1 VSDATGSRSPIAVF
15 GDWHGDQGWAVKA
28 IACAAREGVKTIIH
42 VGDFSLDWPGA
53 KRGRYEQRVNRALVE
68 YGLMLIV
75 SPGNH
80 DNLSIINKRETQ
92 EDGLISWRSNLGV
105 LPKGGRTQ
113 VEGLQVG
120 GLGGAYSIDQKWRTE
135 GKDWWA
141 DEEPTAAQAE
151 HLIGGG
157 PVDILIT
164 HDVPTGIPVRSE
176 FNLPAHVVER
186 ANGTRL
192 LLREVVTTLRPAH
205 VLSGHWHQRLTHELQ
220 HPDGQ
225 LTRVDVLGMENNPAG
240 NGVLIWPGDN
250 RLRIEPLLIKGR

>member
-1 VSDATGSRSPIAVF
+1 
-15 GDWHGDQGWAVKA
+15 
-28 IACAAREGVKTIIH
+28 
-42 VGDFSLDWPGA
+42 
-53 KRGRYEQRVNRALVE
+53 
-68 YGLMLIV
+68 M
-75 SPGNH
+75 
-80 DNLSIINKRETQ
+80 
-92 EDGLISWRSNLGV
+92 
-105 LPKGGRTQ
+105 
-113 VEGLQVG
+113 
-120 GLGGAYSIDQKWRTE
+120 
-135 GKDWWA
+135 
-141 DEEPTAAQAE
+141 
-151 HLIGGG
+151 
-157 PVDILIT
+157 
-164 HDVPTGIPVRSE
+164 RSE